1 MKLKTSYRTY
11 ENVCLQIEKYQA
23 DDSVAIQIWNQQDG
37 PIATMT
43 VCLCDRSLGE
53 NEAYI
58 DTNNCL
64 WAVEFIQKYN
74 LGKITGRTG
83 RSGYCTYP
91 VVRFNMEQLTKY
103 KEA

>member
-11 ENVCLQIEKYQA
+11 ENVFLQVGKYQA
-23 DDSVAIQIWNQQDG
+23 DDSIAIQAWNQKDG
-37 PIATMT
+37 PIATIT

-58 DTNNCL
+58 DSNNCP

-91 VVRFNMEQLTKY
+91 VVRFNMEQLTKH